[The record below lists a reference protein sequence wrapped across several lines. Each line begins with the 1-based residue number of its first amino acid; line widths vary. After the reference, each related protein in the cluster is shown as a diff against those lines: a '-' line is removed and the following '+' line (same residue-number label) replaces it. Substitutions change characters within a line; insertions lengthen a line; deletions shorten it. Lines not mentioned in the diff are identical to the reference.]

1 MFFTSLSLKR
11 PVLATVSIV
20 ALIVLG
26 LLSYLQLDINDW
38 PELEFPY
45 VTVTIVEPGASP
57 EQMEGKVAVK
67 VEEAIGQIAGVKH
80 IYAEVHES
88 VCVVWAEFTLE
99 TKGQTAAQD
108 VRDKLASIRSEL
120 PQDIEEP
127 IIARYDPS
135 AAPIMSLAITGDRSI
150 RELSQIVDD
159 VIRQRLEIIPGVGMV
174 EVVGDEER
182 EITINMD
189 IERLNAYAVS
199 PAEVA
204 TALQGENLDVPAGDV
219 SDQNHKITVRTAGEV
234 SSLAGFND
242 LAVATRAG
250 VTVQLGDIASVQDGI
265 KDPESRACY
274 QGQPAVGL
282 NVIKQS
288 GNNTVRIAD
297 DILQAIGS
305 LNQDLPEGVN
315 INIVRDNSV
324 RIRSSVDNVVTTL
337 FEGSLLAVLT
347 VFLFLRNWRSTLI
360 GALAIPTSIIT
371 TFLMIRFMDFSL
383 NTMSLMALS
392 LSVGLLIDDAI
403 VVIENI
409 VRHIHMGKSPLD
421 AARDATTEI
430 GPAVLATTLTVVA
443 VFLPV
448 GMMTGQVGQFFKQFG
463 FTVVF
468 SVLVSLLVSFTLVPL
483 LGSRYLN
490 TGEDQ
495 YKNVIGS
502 ILQGFQKGF
511 EWFQSQY
518 GKLLDYTLIHR
529 WKTLLVALALF
540 LGSLMLMPMMGSS
553 FVPTSDFGEFSII
566 LDLDSGLT
574 LDSAARA
581 AMQADEIIRKCPEV
595 VTTYVS
601 TSSSDARIFVQL
613 IDKTK
618 RDRSLDDIA
627 AELRGQLQKQPG
639 YRASML
645 FNAAMSEEYAWQYR
659 IQGEDLQLMA
669 GYAEEAQRIL
679 EDIPG
684 VVDIT
689 SSYRPGRPETHLA
702 INTDQAA
709 DLGISTGYVGDTLH
723 TLLTG
728 KIVSQYKEGQERI
741 DVRLRLQEDQRQNMA
756 DLRRV
761 YLPTESGK
769 VALSQVTTSIF
780 STSPAA
786 IERSDRSREIV
797 LSGNLRGTSLG
808 EFNKQ
813 FAKRTQADLKMPGGY
828 RIYAGG
834 DAERMADTFNSMG
847 IAMVT
852 GILFIFFILAAQFE
866 SYIDPFSI
874 MFSLPLAMVGAILG
888 LFIMGSDLSLVSMI
902 GIIML
907 MGLVTKN
914 AILLIDFTK
923 QARARGEERNQA
935 LRDAAFTRL
944 RPILMTS
951 TAMILGM
958 MPVALSLGAGAEWRA
973 PMAHATIG
981 GLITSTLL
989 TLVVVPVVY
998 TLLDDFSGWFRRH
1011 GSKSP
1016 KNSDVVPNVEVEQ

>member
-1 MFFTSLSLKR
+1 MFLTNLSLKR
-11 PVLATVSIV
+11 PVFATVSIV
-20 ALIVLG
+20 ALLVLG

-38 PELEFPY
+38 PELEFPF

-80 IYAEVHES
+80 IYAEVHEN

-108 VRDKLASIRSEL
+108 VRDKLASIRNEL

-150 RELSQIVDD
+150 RDLSQIVDD
-159 VIRQRLEIIPGVGMV
+159 VIKQRLEIIPGVGMV
-174 EVVGDEER
+174 EVVGDEKR
-182 EITINMD
+182 EITIDMD
-189 IERLNAYAVS
+189 IERLNAYAIS

-204 TALQGENLDVPAGDV
+204 RALQGENLDVPAGDV
-219 SDQNHKITVRTAGEV
+219 ADQNHKITVRTAGEV
-234 SSLAGFND
+234 SSLADFKD

-250 VTVQLGDIASVQDGI
+250 VVVKLGDIASIQDGI
-265 KDPESRACY
+265 KDPESRAYY

-297 DILQAIGS
+297 DILQVIGS

-421 AARDATTEI
+421 AAKHATTEI

-495 YKNVIGS
+495 YRGVVGS

-518 GKLLDYTLIHR
+518 GRLLDYTLMHR

-540 LGSLMLMPMMGSS
+540 LGSLLLMPLMGSS

-581 AMQADEIIRKCPEV
+581 AAQADEIVRKCPEV

-601 TSSSDARIFVQL
+601 TSSSDARISVQL
-613 IDKTK
+613 VDKTK
-618 RDRSLDDIA
+618 RSRSLDDIA
-627 AELRGQLQKQPG
+627 AELRSQLQKQPG

-645 FNAAMSEEYAWQYR
+645 FNAAISEEYAWQYR

-689 SSYRPGRPETHLA
+689 SSYRPGKPETRLA
-702 INTDQAA
+702 INTDRAG
-709 DLGISTGYVGDTLH
+709 DLGISTGYVGDTLY

-728 KIVSQYKEGQERI
+728 KIVSQYKEGEDRI
-741 DVRLRLQEDQRQNMA
+741 DVRLRLQEDQRQNMD

-813 FAKRTQADLKMPGGY
+813 FAERTQANLKMPSGY

-914 AILLIDFTK
+914 AILLVDFTK

-998 TLLDDFSGWFRRH
+998 TLLDDFSGWIKQH
-1011 GSKSP
+1011 GRKNP
-1016 KNSDVVPNVEVEQ
+1016 QNSDAAPNVEVDL